1 MPHTYDGMTI
11 NKVRSRKPLQPT
23 VSKRNTPRTVLT
35 QKVTSFKKEK
45 KKHKEERKL
54 PNFAIS
60 VVSYLTA
67 SLFVLFCFFQQKVCL
82 RYDEKVDTL
91 FLHEAEMANV
101 LRHKNMLSIYGVV
114 TGSSYSPTFAL
125 VSLTTKSFYFQSL
138 TCRNLAEQRR
148 LKLVKSFL
156 LGPFCLVSNEKRT
169 QNVSKDFFTN

>member
-1 MPHTYDGMTI
+1 MLHTYDGMTI

-23 VSKRNTPRTVLT
+23 VSKRNTPRTVLP
-35 QKVTSFKKEK
+35 QKVTSFKKEQK
-45 KKHKEERKL
+45 NTQRGTQASKFCYIRRKL
-54 PNFAIS
+54 FNCLSIC
-60 VVSYLTA
+60 
-67 SLFVLFCFFQQKVCL
+67 FVLFCFFQQKVCL

-91 FLHEAEMANV
+91 FLREAEMANV

-148 LKLVKSFL
+148 LTLVKSFL
-156 LGPFCLVSNEKRT
+156 LGFERKR
-169 QNVSKDFFTN
+169 NAKRLKKLSTN

>member
-60 VVSYLTA
+60 VVSCLTA
-67 SLFVLFCFFQQKVCL
+67 CLFVLFCFF
-82 RYDEKVDTL
+82 
-91 FLHEAEMANV
+91 
-101 LRHKNMLSIYGVV
+101 
-114 TGSSYSPTFAL
+114 
-125 VSLTTKSFYFQSL
+125 
-138 TCRNLAEQRR
+138 
-148 LKLVKSFL
+148 
-156 LGPFCLVSNEKRT
+156 
-169 QNVSKDFFTN
+169 